1 MEGDGAVF
9 ELVEGGIVVFVYLN
23 EVLLKSL

>member
-9 ELVEGGIVVFVYLN
+9 ELVEGGIVVLVYLN